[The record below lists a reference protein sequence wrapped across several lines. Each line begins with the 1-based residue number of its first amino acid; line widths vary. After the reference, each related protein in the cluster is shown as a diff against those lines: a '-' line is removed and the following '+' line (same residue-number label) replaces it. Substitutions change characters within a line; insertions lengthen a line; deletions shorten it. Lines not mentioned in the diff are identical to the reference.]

1 MGFSGLVP
9 SVTGSFMVTGHC
21 HAHWLVSV
29 RYQFEQLSCR
39 RVPNRWQLS
48 WTRRIISLLFP
59 IRFHEFLLVRNAITE
74 FFFPYR
80 VYPFSS
86 YRFLYFVFLIFA
98 KPTTTVS
105 RVEMSFVLWISF
117 WIVFFFFLFFFVTRF
132 FLWLFFVNS
141 VWLID
146 DGRRTNLP
154 RTFRWWRTTPAP
166 PFPRKASKVN
176 QKPHSKKTKVHH
188 ILSPSNLVIVS
199 LFASGW
205 DF

>member
-74 FFFPYR
+74 FFFSVP
-80 VYPFSS
+80 SLS
-86 YRFLYFVFLIFA
+86 VFLVQVPLFRFPHFLRNQQQLYHES
-98 KPTTTVS
+98 KCLLFCGFRS
-105 RVEMSFVLWISF
+105 ESFSF
-117 WIVFFFFLFFFVTRF
+117 FSCFFLLLGFSCDYFSLIRFDWSTTAGGRTYRGPFV
-132 FLWLFFVNS
+132 
-141 VWLID
+141 
-146 DGRRTNLP
+146 DGGLRPHRLSRGRLQRWIKSP
-154 RTFRWWRTTPAP
+154 IQRKQKSITFYPLRI
-166 PFPRKASKVN
+166 S
-176 QKPHSKKTKVHH
+176 
-188 ILSPSNLVIVS
+188 
-199 LFASGW
+199 
-205 DF
+205 